1 MRTQCSTRLLATLAL
16 GLLASCAT
24 RSSLPAE
31 RTPALTANGPVV
43 PAWSD
48 ASASAFDWATLEAIE
63 AWLASADA
71 VRWDHFRSEGRLK
84 LGTGLM
90 GIDPE
95 APEATRAARWERAS
109 EQFTQVLADA
119 GASREQL
126 DRSERLLAVAS
137 RGPAGTRAPRS
148 AFGIAEVPLLDGAV
162 PRARWAR
169 SAANPTRMDG
179 IDRRYSEF
187 TIHHSH
193 TPAGTTA
200 ERIRRDHVSSRNY
213 GDIGYHFVI
222 GSDGTIWEGRA
233 LRYQGAHAGGD
244 LNRGKLGIC
253 LVGQFESSRPTPR
266 AIASLE
272 RLVRHLS
279 EELDIPLGAVKGHG
293 EVKATACPGR
303 HLQSWVQRWRRTH

>member
-1 MRTQCSTRLLATLAL
+1 MWTPCLTRLPAALAL

-31 RTPALTANGPVV
+31 RTPATTPSGPVV

-48 ASASAFDWATLEAIE
+48 AGASAFDWATLDSIE
-63 AWLASADA
+63 AWLSSGDA
-71 VRWDHFRSEGRLK
+71 LRWDHFRSEARLK

-95 APEATRAARWERAS
+95 APEATRMARWERAA
-109 EQFTQVLADA
+109 EQFTLVRDDA

-137 RGPAGTRAPRS
+137 RGPAGTRSPRS
-148 AFGIAEVPLLDGAV
+148 VPGIVEVPLLEGAV

-169 SAANPTRMDG
+169 SAAIPSRLDG
-179 IDRRYSEF
+179 IDRRYTEF

-200 ERIRRDHVSSRNY
+200 ERIRRDHVSGRNY

-222 GSDGTIWEGRA
+222 GSNGTIWEGRA

-253 LVGQFESSRPTPR
+253 LVGQFESARPTPR

-279 EELDIPLGAVKGHG
+279 RELDIPLGAVRGHG

-303 HLQSWVQRWRRTH
+303 HLQDWVERWRRTH